1 MFVDRIALCHL
12 VPRAKSAGDSDEKS
26 CGVTVVMDE
35 DENIILIHFQNILD
49 NYVLEQRHNIRK
61 KFKSELREGWC
72 KGCGFS
78 GDINVTELERILE
91 ENTDARKGYFG
102 RFQEEYGHEVNVTAT
117 YQGTG
122 ASAKAIYTNCHGQ
135 TKTWQAGNHLN
146 RIVKDTKKDCDVSNG
161 FLEIMLKILKV
172 CGDYVHFPQ
181 DRATRKNQKKMSTIQ
196 KTPISKT
203 SLAINY
209 NWNGSSTP
217 WAMHRDAHVFVACV
231 VNTENK
237 NNEDPQ
243 AGYFLYEVGG
253 LLLQMEKSDL
263 LVFNGYHLHSPLMP
277 TLQDPKKNGK
287 AGCYS
292 YVLFCN
298 IK

>member
-1 MFVDRIALCHL
+1 MPQNLRGFWRKTQMPRRGTLVIEVD
-12 VPRAKSAGDSDEKS
+12 
-26 CGVTVVMDE
+26 
-35 DENIILIHFQNILD
+35 
-49 NYVLEQRHNIRK
+49 
-61 KFKSELREGWC
+61 
-72 KGCGFS
+72 
-78 GDINVTELERILE
+78 
-91 ENTDARKGYFG
+91 
-102 RFQEEYGHEVNVTAT
+102 VTAT

-122 ASAKAIYTNCHGQ
+122 ASAKATCTNHHGQ
-135 TKTWQAGNHLN
+135 TKTWQIGYHLN
-146 RIVKDTKKDCDVSNG
+146 RIVKDSKKDCYVSNG
-161 FLEIMLKILKV
+161 FLKIMLGILKV
-172 CGDYVHFPQ
+172 CEDYLHFPQ
-181 DRATRKNQKKMSTIQ
+181 DEEQTKNVNHS
-196 KTPISKT
+196 KTPLSKT
-203 SLAINY
+203 PLAIKY
-209 NWNGSSTP
+209 NWNGSSIP

-277 TLQDPKKNGK
+277 TPKDPKKNGK